1 MVNPGFRAQRVVSV
15 WNFSHWLDS
24 YWHPLELS
32 KEKRMAT
39 ILMTGA
45 SRGLGLYAARKML
58 ADRPDLRLIVVA
70 RGDQPDLPRT
80 TVVRGDLASLQSVRE
95 VADAI
100 DEPLDGYVGNAA
112 VQMKTG
118 GTATVDGYETTFAV
132 NVLAHYLL
140 LTRVRFTAT
149 ARIVLTTSDSHFARS
164 RHSFWMVPPPEW
176 STPERLARPGTINKG
191 LTAYATSKLGVIYLV
206 HAIARR
212 MHLEAYSFN
221 PAFTPGTSLLRNDAL
236 GDLLFR
242 RVFPHLPGVNTLDR
256 AGAQLAAVAIGPRP
270 AESGAYIDRWT
281 VTQSSPESYDEG
293 REGELWAGAE
303 RLTASRDAERP

>member
-118 GTATVDGYETTFAV
+118 GTATVDGYETTFAL
-132 NVLAHYLL
+132 N
-140 LTRVRFTAT
+140 
-149 ARIVLTTSDSHFARS
+149 VLTTSDSHFARS

-212 MHLEAYSFN
+212 MHLE
-221 PAFTPGTSLLRNDAL
+221 
-236 GDLLFR
+236 
-242 RVFPHLPGVNTLDR
+242 
-256 AGAQLAAVAIGPRP
+256 
-270 AESGAYIDRWT
+270 
-281 VTQSSPESYDEG
+281 
-293 REGELWAGAE
+293 
-303 RLTASRDAERP
+303 